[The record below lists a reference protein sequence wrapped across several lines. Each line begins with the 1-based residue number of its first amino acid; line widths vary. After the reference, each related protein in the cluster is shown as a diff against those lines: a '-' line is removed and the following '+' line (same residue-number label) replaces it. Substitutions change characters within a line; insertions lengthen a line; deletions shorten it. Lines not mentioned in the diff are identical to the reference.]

1 MTLGA
6 STDHFRTSLDGALS
20 GRTSLTDDQHL
31 CLEQYRQ
38 FCGGHGIQ
46 APLNRPAPIAAYSR
60 KARILRASKWAGA
73 MLATLVFVLLNLV
86 SVAGPSPEL
95 IVMGSLIVAVL
106 MGIVT
111 HGVISGIAGVD
122 IHDPES
128 SRRAD
133 ALLVCGG
140 LTALASFSIF
150 LYLRF
155 SESEWARTAL
165 PMIAMLFEL
174 GGLVFVAAASE
185 LLGLYD
191 WPGRL
196 SRQFEEKSRQ
206 IAVADAKI
214 AVYRTFTK
222 ENPDEKTSDNSAG
235 TRVGLVSDPA
245 NNHVGKPNGA
255 VLDHSRDDRSAP
267 G

>member
-1 MTLGA
+1 
-6 STDHFRTSLDGALS
+6 
-20 GRTSLTDDQHL
+20 
-31 CLEQYRQ
+31 
-38 FCGGHGIQ
+38 
-46 APLNRPAPIAAYSR
+46 
-60 KARILRASKWAGA
+60 

-86 SVAGPSPEL
+86 SLAGPSPEL

-106 MGIVT
+106 MGIMT
-111 HGVISGIAGVD
+111 HVVISGIAGVD

-133 ALLVCGG
+133 VLLVCGG

-196 SRQFEEKSRQ
+196 TRKFEEKSRK
-206 IAVADAKI
+206 IAVADGKI

-222 ENPDEKTSDNSAG
+222 ENQDEKTADNHPG
-235 TRVGLVSDPA
+235 PRVGLVPDPP
-245 NNHVGKPNGA
+245 NNRVGKPNGT
-255 VLDHSRDDRSAP
+255 VLDHPRDDRSAS